1 MKVKNQPFSLIME
14 LRKLILFL
22 IISKFLLVSQPSN
35 EEIFSRRI
43 LFFKFYPVLEKNAYI
58 SLKNGVANIRKLK
71 NASLPY
77 YGQCCHWVAANWLH
91 NPTL

>member
-35 EEIFSRRI
+35 EEIFSRRF
-43 LFFKFYPVLEKNAYI
+43 LFFKFFPVLEKNAYI
-58 SLKNGVANIRKLK
+58 SLKNGEANIGKLK

-77 YGQCCHWVAANWLH
+77 VGQCCHWVAANWLH

>member
-1 MKVKNQPFSLIME
+1 MKVKNQSFSFIMAF
-14 LRKLILFL
+14 RKFILFL
-22 IISKFLLVSQPSN
+22 IMSTFLLVSRPSN

-43 LFFKFYPVLEKNAYI
+43 LFFKFYPFLETNAYI
-58 SLKNGVANIRKLK
+58 SLKNSVANIRKLK

-77 YGQCCHWVAANWLH
+77 HGHCCYWVAANWLH

>member
-1 MKVKNQPFSLIME
+1 MKVKNQSFSLIMK

-43 LFFKFYPVLEKNAYI
+43 LFLKFYPVLETNAYI

-77 YGQCCHWVAANWLH
+77 LGDCCHWVAANWLH

>member
-1 MKVKNQPFSLIME
+1 MKVKNQSFSLIME

-43 LFFKFYPVLEKNAYI
+43 LFFKFYPVLETNTYI
-58 SLKNGVANIRKLK
+58 SLKNGVAAIRKLK
-71 NASLPY
+71 NASLLL
-77 YGQCCHWVAANWLH
+77 AAN